1 MRISPHPRCA
11 YIPPLSFTVA
21 DVPLAQKDKD
31 VTCRYYAVH
40 AGVLDRLTDDP
51 QPTCV
56 NHVSCR
62 SDSEQFG
69 VSKPRPL
76 FIEQRTRQ
84 SGLIT
89 SAKCQKATSL
99 HHQAGCKHVSRRS
112 VGEACFEQT
121 VIRERPRWTE
131 ETKGTN
137 ILRPLPEGA

>member
-76 FIEQRTRQ
+76 FIEQRTRVR
-84 SGLIT
+84 
-89 SAKCQKATSL
+89 ADYFCE
-99 HHQAGCKHVSRRS
+99 V
-112 VGEACFEQT
+112 
-121 VIRERPRWTE
+121 
-131 ETKGTN
+131 
-137 ILRPLPEGA
+137 PEGNISTSPSRVQTRVPQISR